1 MVDSL
6 EQTGSVKLLT
16 LYEQPTMEDLGEQET
31 PVKP

>member
-6 EQTGSVKLLT
+6 DQTSSAKLIT
-16 LYEQPTMEDLGEQET
+16 LYEQATMEDLGEQET